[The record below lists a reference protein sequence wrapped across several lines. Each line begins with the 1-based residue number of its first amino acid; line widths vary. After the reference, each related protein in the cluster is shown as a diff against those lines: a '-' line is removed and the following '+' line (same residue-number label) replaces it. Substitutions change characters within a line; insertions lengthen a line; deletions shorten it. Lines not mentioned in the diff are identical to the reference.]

1 MKIFLIILIAVV
13 VLILLFV
20 FYMGIPSKVSVEEK
34 KMGPYIYAYVRH
46 TGPYA
51 EVGAPMME
59 LSNKL
64 KEAGFNSVDGV
75 GIYYDNPDITPKEE
89 LRSDVGSIIRIEDM
103 EKVELNK
110 DKFNFAILEEKDYL
124 TAEFQIKNKLSYMI
138 GPMKVYPL
146 FNKYFK
152 EKNLPNQTKGIEYYD
167 MTNKK
172 IIFMMEK

>member
-1 MKIFLIILIAVV
+1 MKTFLIILVVIV

-20 FYMGIPSKVSVEEK
+20 VYMGIFSKVSVEEK
-34 KMGPYIYAYVRH
+34 KMGPYIYAYVKH
-46 TGPYA
+46 TGPYT

-59 LSNKL
+59 LSNKM
-64 KEAGFNSVDGV
+64 KEAGFNSVDGI
-75 GIYYDNPDITPKEE
+75 GIYYDDPEKTPKEE
-89 LRSDVGSIIRIEDM
+89 LRSDIGLIIRIEDM

-110 DKFNFAILEEKDYL
+110 DKFDFSILEEKDYL
-124 TAEFQIKNKLSYMI
+124 TAEFQIKNSLSYII

-146 FNKYFK
+146 LK
-152 EKNLPNQTKGIEYYD
+152 EKNLSNQTKGIEYYD